1 MDKYYPIAF
10 IGLLVLFEWRHRSVM
25 LLYFAVSAFGAGING
40 LLFAVASWVLLRPA
54 LLILDVLDYGRSADG

>member
-1 MDKYYPIAF
+1 
-10 IGLLVLFEWRHRSVM
+10 M